1 MNNHNA
7 DSTPSTS
14 SCDQLMFYWPADNLS
29 VATSRFDDPAFS
41 DPRNVEEWVGLKT
54 MQNNGKN
61 ATLCPVAFLHR
72 ASIREFHLSCSSSSC
87 CSSSSSI
94 PPHVSTLIHWNS
106 IVFSP
111 DRRGPG
117 CSTTRIQPPRWSG
130 WSSEARW
137 TCPRRWLGSRWTCRS
152 RTAKHRQGGQQRQG
166 KRTGQSCSTYPKVN
180 LKHIHDSLSFPFTYF
195 PL

>member
-1 MNNHNA
+1 
-7 DSTPSTS
+7 
-14 SCDQLMFYWPADNLS
+14 
-29 VATSRFDDPAFS
+29 
-41 DPRNVEEWVGLKT
+41 

-117 CSTTRIQPPRWSG
+117 CSTTRVESPRWSG

-152 RTAKHRQGGQQRQG
+152 RTAKYRQGGQQRQG

-180 LKHIHDSLSFPFTYF
+180 LKHIHDSLLL
-195 PL
+195 PLHIFHCSKNNTPLVRLFVNDHLFLHHLKLYLQRPTGDLVLKLVHHIFRLNFRK

>member
-1 MNNHNA
+1 MGR
-7 DSTPSTS
+7 TPPCARLHSYTE
-14 SCDQLMFYWPADNLS
+14 QAFGNFTFRAAAAAV
-29 VATSRFDDPAFS
+29 VAAAAAAF
-41 DPRNVEEWVGLKT
+41 
-54 MQNNGKN
+54 
-61 ATLCPVAFLHR
+61 
-72 ASIREFHLSCSSSSC
+72 
-87 CSSSSSI
+87 
-94 PPHVSTLIHWNS
+94 PPCISTLIHCNS

-111 DRRGPG
+111 DRRGPR
-117 CSTTRIQPPRWSG
+117 CSTTRVQSPRWAG

-152 RTAKHRQGGQQRQG
+152 RTAQHRQGGQQRQG

>member
-1 MNNHNA
+1 M
-7 DSTPSTS
+7 TS
-14 SCDQLMFYWPADNLS
+14 YWPADNLS

-72 ASIREFHLSCSSSSC
+72 ASIPEFHLSCSSSSC

-117 CSTTRIQPPRWSG
+117 CSTTRVESPRWSG
-130 WSSEARW
+130 RSSEARW

-166 KRTGQSCSTYPKVN
+166 
-180 LKHIHDSLSFPFTYF
+180 
-195 PL
+195 